1 VNVNAQRDK
10 GTNFDFS
17 SGVGP
22 TWNLTKYSRTLV
34 DFTPIT
40 IPLDQSTPV
49 SYNMSIFNNNPANP
63 WYGKVFSKT
72 FIVPGGKLPLE
83 LISVGVYG
91 YLNQTR
97 VYGPDFSSSGAY
109 HLEAPFFK
117 NPATYTIRV
126 QIAAINGKQPQS
138 KIADDFT
145 LKTIT

>member
-1 VNVNAQRDK
+1 VNVNAQKDK

-40 IPLDQSTPV
+40 IPLDQSTPI
-49 SYNMSIFNNNPANP
+49 SYNMSIFKDNPANP

-72 FIVPGGKLPLE
+72 FVMPGDKLPLE
-83 LISVGVYG
+83 LISVG

-109 HLEAPFFK
+109 HLAIGSLAK
-117 NPATYTIRV
+117 NTRLRSAIYILSGIRIYRTLAR
-126 QIAAINGKQPQS
+126 IAI
-138 KIADDFT
+138 
-145 LKTIT
+145 